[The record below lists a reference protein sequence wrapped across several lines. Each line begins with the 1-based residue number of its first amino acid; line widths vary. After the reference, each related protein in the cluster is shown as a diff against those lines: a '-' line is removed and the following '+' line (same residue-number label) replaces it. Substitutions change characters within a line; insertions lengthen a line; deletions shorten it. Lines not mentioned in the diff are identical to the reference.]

1 MSRLERS
8 AAAQHSTPTMSWLKR
23 SAAAHHSMPII
34 LRLYQTHGLST
45 HHTRHIN
52 TDGYAHMESNRY
64 GRESSALGCAH
75 KTNIDAFLNDQQR
88 KCIYARTY
96 GTVNTSGSTISI
108 HDLIW
113 NLAQYTPVKHWGAA
127 WIWFST
133 GPQGTGDGVGR
144 TWVEVFYQW
153 QLLWYIWLY
162 LTCIRGLLG
171 TLCF

>member
-1 MSRLERS
+1 M
-8 AAAQHSTPTMSWLKR
+8 AFQHTTQDIYS
-23 SAAAHHSMPII
+23 
-34 LRLYQTHGLST
+34 
-45 HHTRHIN
+45 N

-75 KTNIDAFLNDQQR
+75 KTNIDTFLNDQQR

-127 WIWFST
+127 
-133 GPQGTGDGVGR
+133 
-144 TWVEVFYQW
+144 
-153 QLLWYIWLY
+153 
-162 LTCIRGLLG
+162 
-171 TLCF
+171 